1 MNRPRPTIQDMDTY
15 MYQAFDKYS
24 NGNLGGGVEKE
35 SMTEGIADLL
45 SREGDANTKEIAKRV
60 KKTFLKQ
67 AERQRM
73 INLNQEIQMSNA
85 LVSLA
90 KHALDQFMNH
100 NYANEVR
107 WLGVE
112 KADAK
117 KREYTLK
124 YETAKADQAKH
135 QPKYDAELLKIKNHI
150 PTRTIQYE
158 EAKTPKDPNERN
170 PVKEMNDVIT
180 EVKNAYP
187 EYGLES
193 AGMIQQVHAL
203 HENYRIDVS
212 YSSVV
217 NELITDLNQKVGP
230 QVEKELQLKQKKME
244 IQDYYTKSY
253 DKQIQIFKIIVFF
266 TLFALV
272 GGICL
277 HYRLISS
284 SIFALYL
291 GLVLSIG
298 FIVLFYALWD
308 FFLRDST
315 EFDEYNFLVYQSPAS
330 VPDLSLSSNLNFDF
344 KDNIIYC

>member
-1 MNRPRPTIQDMDTY
+1 MNRPVLTIEDMNTS

-35 SMTEGIADLL
+35 SMTEGIAYFL
-45 SREGDANTKEIAKRV
+45 SISGDANTKEIVKRV
-60 KKTFLKQ
+60 KKTFLTQ
-67 AERQRM
+67 AEKQKM
-73 INLNQEIQMSNA
+73 IDLNQEIQESNSSVN
-85 LVSLA
+85 LE
-90 KHALDQFMNH
+90 KHRLDQYKNN
-100 NYANEVR
+100 NYANDIL
-107 WLGVE
+107 WKGTE
-112 KADAK
+112 KADAIL
-117 KREYTLK
+117 RDYTLK
-124 YETAKADQAKH
+124 YETAKADQAKNK
-135 QPKYDAELLKIKNHI
+135 PKYDAELLKIKNHI
-150 PTRTIQYE
+150 PIRTVQYE
-158 EAKTPKDPNERN
+158 EAKSPNTPSERN

-180 EVKNAYP
+180 EVKSAYP

-193 AGMIQQVHAL
+193 SGLVRQVHDL
-203 HENYRIDVS
+203 HDNYTIDVS

-217 NELITDLNQKVGP
+217 NELITDLNEKVGP

-253 DKQIQIFKIIVFF
+253 DKQIQIVKIIVFF

-272 GGICL
+272 GGIFL

-291 GLVLSIG
+291 GLVLSVG